1 MPQKLHLSAFAAE
14 VSPDGMKCLLAL
26 HQVVLSNE

>member
-1 MPQKLHLSAFAAE
+1 MPQKLHISASGAE
-14 VSPDGMKCLLAL
+14 VSPDGVKRLLAI